1 MLAVQRGAGFEKIAV
16 ESVLLFRGR
25 ASKDRTKRSKLKRAG
40 EMKEAIKE
48 ERGGGGGKRKK
59 KRRKGKKR
67 KREREEKPLMKT
79 EILLSGN
86 SGNTEKEIRR

>member
-25 ASKDRTKRSKLKRAG
+25 ASKDRAKRSKLKRAG

-48 ERGGGGGKRKK
+48 ERGGGGEEKGRKK
-59 KRRKGKKR
+59 EERE
-67 KREREEKPLMKT
+67 KRERE
-79 EILLSGN
+79 
-86 SGNTEKEIRR
+86 KERRSR

>member
-25 ASKDRTKRSKLKRAG
+25 ASKDRAKRSKLKRAG

-48 ERGGGGGKRKK
+48 ERGGGGKRKK

>member
-25 ASKDRTKRSKLKRAG
+25 ASKDRAKRSKLKRAG